1 MYDYDVI
8 VIGAGSAGLVACK
21 VASGLGK
28 KTALVEKNKIGG
40 DCTWFGCIPSKT
52 LIKAAN
58 IAHDISRLNEFGIKS
73 DSEISLDYTNVMT
86 HVRAVVEAD
95 GAAHPVDSYE
105 KEGINVLFGTAK
117 FINEHQIE
125 INGKKK
131 SAKKFI
137 ICSGSRPTVPS
148 IEGLDQVSYL
158 TNETIFDLEKLP
170 KSMITLGAGPIGI
183 ELSAAL
189 NRLGVDVT
197 VLLRSGQ
204 ILKKD
209 DKELVDRLFQILQD
223 EGLKILTETK
233 TKSFTT
239 QDGNVIAHIEDK
251 DGDHRLEAESLL
263 IAIGRTPNVDSL
275 ALENAGV
282 EFDKKGI
289 KVDKHLRTT
298 AKNIYAAGDVVPP
311 YLFTHM
317 AEYEAVIAAT
327 NACPPL
333 PIRKTNYEN
342 ALWCTYTDPELAHA
356 GLTEEQARQKYGD
369 NIRIYRWEH
378 RDVDRA
384 KTDMAKKGI
393 SKFICNKKG
402 KLLGIHILGHGAG
415 ELMHEAQL
423 AKSLGLPFS
432 KIASVIHAYP
442 SYSDAVRQPAK
453 RCYIDMLQDNFFIKI
468 IKSLNARKNRK
479 RLMLVVIVLALLI
492 GLRLSGVGDKFTLEN
507 LQSNAARLK
516 EFSNGHYLI
525 SVLAY
530 ILIYIAVT
538 AFSLPGATIL
548 TLAGGFLYTF
558 FIGALYVNIAATS
571 GATLAFLFSRYIAGQ
586 SIQNRYGDKL
596 ARFNDELNRNGARYL
611 LTLRF
616 IPIFP
621 FFLINVFA
629 GLTNIPLKT
638 FVWTTSVGIF
648 PGSLVYAY
656 AGQQL
661 GTIESVGDI
670 FTGKVLAAFLLL
682 AAFAFVPAIY
692 NKIKAHKLEKRKAS
706 VAPLV
711 AA

>member
-21 VASGLGK
+21 LASGLGK
-28 KTALVEKNKIGG
+28 KTALIEKNKIGG
-40 DCTWFGCIPSKT
+40 DCTWYGCIPSKT

-58 IAHDISRLNEFGIKS
+58 IAHDISRLNEFGIQSSSK
-73 DSEISLDYTNVMT
+73 IKLDCTNVMA

-95 GAAHPVDSYE
+95 AAAHPVDSYE
-105 KEGINVLFGTAK
+105 KEGINVLFGAAK

-125 INGKKK
+125 IDGKKRT
-131 SAKKFI
+131 AKKFI

-148 IEGLDQVSYL
+148 IEGLDKVSYL

-170 KSMITLGAGPIGI
+170 KSMLTLGAGPIGI

-189 NRLGVDVT
+189 NRLGVEVR

-233 TKSFTT
+233 TKSFVAEN
-239 QDGNVIAHIEDK
+239 GNVIAHIEDK
-251 DGDHRLEAESLL
+251 DGDHRIEAESLL
-263 IAIGRTPNVDSL
+263 IAIGRTPNIDNL

-282 EFDKKGI
+282 EFDKTGI
-289 KVDKHLRTT
+289 KVDEHLRTT

-317 AEYEAVIAAT
+317 AEYEAVVATT
-327 NACPPL
+327 NACLPL
-333 PIRKTNYEN
+333 SIKKTNYEN

-356 GLTEEQARQKYGD
+356 GLTEEQAREKYGD

-378 RDVDRA
+378 KDVDRA
-384 KTDMAKKGI
+384 KTDLAKKGI
-393 SKFICNKKG
+393 SKFICSKKG
-402 KLLGIHILGHGAG
+402 KLIGIHILGHGAG
-415 ELMHEAQL
+415 EIMHEAQL

-453 RCYIDMLQDNFFIKI
+453 RCYMDMLNDNFFIKL
-468 IKSLNARKNRK
+468 IKSLTAKKNRK
-479 RLMLVVIVLALLI
+479 RLVLVIIVLALLI

-516 EFSNGHYLI
+516 EFSNGHYLT

-530 ILIYIAVT
+530 IFIYITVT

-558 FIGALYVNIAATS
+558 FIGAVYVNIAATS

-586 SIQNRYGDKL
+586 SIQKRYGDKL
-596 ARFNDELNRNGARYL
+596 TRFNDELNRNGARYL

-621 FFLINVFA
+621 FFLINVFT

-638 FVWTTSVGIF
+638 FIWTTSIGIF

-661 GTIESVGDI
+661 GTIKSVGDI
-670 FTGKVLAAFLLL
+670 FTWKIL
-682 AAFAFVPAIY
+682 AFALVPTIY
-692 NKIKAHKLEKRKAS
+692 NKIKAHKLKK
-706 VAPLV
+706 
-711 AA
+711 